1 MKLMKTLSKY
11 KAADKFIKI
20 ALAGMLMFTTMI
32 SPAISYQQALSKTS
46 QNTYTFGDVSATLNI
61 SDFNSSDTTVVYP
74 ESFIPVS
81 PQIKNTGSNNMWAV
95 LAVKIPTITMPYS
108 NYLTGGGIRTL
119 KTYNINSDAAF
130 RYPAFYTVPDDDLR
144 LHVLSNS
151 SFFKTF
157 MLSVHTAE
165 EKTGG
170 QACSDGWTVLGRTG
184 PITSGSDSFSV
195 YYYGYNSTLSPNQVA
210 DAPFKGLLSANF
222 QNYYYKSSSTTVTE
236 KDYGNEIFSK
246 NLGVEMRLFAI
257 QSDGGEYSN
266 INDVW
271 KNCKT
276 PFSVFGTSSV
286 VNSNNINSYTKGSH
300 EVQFTVSKD
309 VKKLL
314 VYSAT
319 KYGNENADN
328 KGQVIDLTG
337 ATSETVQI
345 TGYEDALKLVTVN
358 VDFSESGIYMVKACS
373 DKTDAFVNPLDMGQI
388 TVTE

>member
-81 PQIKNTGSNNMWAV
+81 PQVKNTGNNNMWAV

-108 NYLTGGGIRTL
+108 NYLTGRAS
-119 KTYNINSDAAF
+119 KTYDRAGVF
-130 RYPAFYTVPDDDLR
+130 RYPAFYTVPDDDLT
-144 LHVLSNS
+144 LPYLSNS
-151 SFFKTF
+151 AALKALFT
-157 MLSVHTAE
+157 VENVPANAE
-165 EKTGG
+165 ETAGG
-170 QACSDGWTVLGRTG
+170 QYCSDGWTVLGRTG

-222 QNYYYKSSSTTVTE
+222 QNYYYRSSSTTVTE

-257 QSDGGEYSN
+257 QSDGSEYSN
-266 INDVW
+266 IKDVW

-337 ATSETVQI
+337 ATSETVHI
-345 TGYEDALKLVTVN
+345 TGHEDALKLVTVN

-373 DKTDAFVNPLDMGQI
+373 DNTDAFVNPLDMGQI

>member
-95 LAVKIPTITMPYS
+95 LAVKIPTINMPYS
-108 NYLTGGGIRTL
+108 YRLLSNRPIQ
-119 KTYNINSDAAF
+119 TYDRARSF
-130 RYPAFYTVPDDDLR
+130 RYPAFYTVPKDSSSLAG
-144 LHVLSNS
+144 LSNASNLKTIGVNDVYGTQNEAKVGVQMCS
-151 SFFKTF
+151 SN
-157 MLSVHTAE
+157 
-165 EKTGG
+165 
-170 QACSDGWTVLGRTG
+170 WTVLGSVG

-195 YYYGYNSTLSPNQVA
+195 YYYGYNGTLSPNQVA

-222 QNYYYKSSSTTVTE
+222 QNYYYKSSSTTITE

-257 QSDGGEYSN
+257 QSDGSEYSN
-266 INDVW
+266 IKDVW

-345 TGYEDALKLVTVN
+345 TGHEDALKLVTVN
-358 VDFSESGIYMVKACS
+358 VDFRESGIYMVKACS
-373 DKTDAFVNPLDMGQI
+373 DNTDAFVNPLDMGQI

>member
-1 MKLMKTLSKY
+1 MKLMKILSKY

-108 NYLTGGGIRTL
+108 NYLTGRL
-119 KTYNINSDAAF
+119 SKTYDKSGSF
-130 RYPAFYTVPDDDLR
+130 RYPAFYTVPDDNLS
-144 LHVLSNS
+144 LGYLSNS
-151 SFFKTF
+151 AALKAQF
-157 MLSVHTAE
+157 TAE
-165 EKTGG
+165 NVPANAEETAGG
-170 QACSDGWTVLGRTG
+170 QYCSDGWTVLGRTG

-210 DAPFKGLLSANF
+210 DVPFKGLLSANF
-222 QNYYYKSSSTTVTE
+222 QNYYYRSSSTTVTE
-236 KDYGNEIFSK
+236 NDYGNEIFSK

-257 QSDGGEYSN
+257 QSEGSEYSN
-266 INDVW
+266 IKDVW

-337 ATSETVQI
+337 ATSETVHI
-345 TGYEDALKLVTVN
+345 TGHEDALKLVTVN

-373 DKTDAFVNPLDMGQI
+373 DNTDAFVNPLDMGQI

>member
-1 MKLMKTLSKY
+1 
-11 KAADKFIKI
+11 
-20 ALAGMLMFTTMI
+20 
-32 SPAISYQQALSKTS
+32 
-46 QNTYTFGDVSATLNI
+46 
-61 SDFNSSDTTVVYP
+61 
-74 ESFIPVS
+74 
-81 PQIKNTGSNNMWAV
+81 MWAV

-108 NYLTGGGIRTL
+108 NYLTGGAIRTL
-119 KTYNINSDAAF
+119 KTYDKTGSF
-130 RYPAFYTVPDDDLR
+130 RYPAFYTVPDDNLR
-144 LHVLSNS
+144 LGYLSNS
-151 SFFKTF
+151 AALKAQFTSEN
-157 MLSVHTAE
+157 VPANA
-165 EKTGG
+165 EKTAGG
-170 QACSDGWTVLGRTG
+170 QYCSDGWTVLGRTG

-195 YYYGYNSTLSPNQVA
+195 YYYGYNGTLSPNQVA

-236 KDYGNEIFSK
+236 NDYGNEIFSK

-257 QSDGGEYSN
+257 QSEGSEYSN
-266 INDVW
+266 IKDVW
-271 KNCKT
+271 GNCKT

-300 EVQFTVSKD
+300 KVQFTVSKD

-337 ATSETVQI
+337 ATSETVHI
-345 TGYEDALKLVTVN
+345 TGHEDALKLVTVN
-358 VDFSESGIYMVKACS
+358 VDFSESGIYMVMACS
-373 DKTDAFVNPLDMGQI
+373 DNTDAFVNPLDMGQI